1 MPFDRLLSRY
11 FGDGAWEL
19 SEGLSGWNNT
29 TRFVR
34 SGGRDWVLRIYE
46 THKDAGKIRFEYEI
60 LSALNAM
67 ALPFQVPKPVRCLR
81 GDTVVRA
88 EDGTGRLACLFEYIE
103 GRRPRTDDAEAAE
116 AFGLATGRL
125 MAALAEAP
133 VALAPIYAPY
143 YELDSAHPRCEPEQV
158 AAFCASPPSEFR
170 ELADEL
176 AAIGDKL
183 HRVRATLPA
192 YRSLPHQ
199 LVHGDLNASNLLT
212 GVEEGDTRIAAI
224 LDFEFCTRDLRA
236 MEIAVALSGYM
247 EMGDKAEEMIG
258 RFLQG
263 AGGGLKLEP
272 AEADAVPA
280 LMKLRMLDVFLHFL
294 GRHWDGVDD
303 AEVVRAQ
310 ISSVYRGLGELAA
323 KEETIRTLVHK
334 YLMA

>member
-11 FGDGAWEL
+11 FGNGAWEL
-19 SEGLSGWNNT
+19 SEGQSGWNNT

-34 SGGRDWVLRIYE
+34 AGGRDWVLRIYE
-46 THKDAGKIRFEYEI
+46 THKDIGKIRFEHDI

-67 ALPFQVPKPVRCLR
+67 PLPFRVPKPVRCLR
-81 GDTVVRA
+81 GDTIVKT
-88 EDGTGRLACLFEYIE
+88 EDGSGRLACLFEHIE
-103 GRRPRTDDAEAAE
+103 GRRPRADHAETAE
-116 AFGLATGRL
+116 AFGRATGRL

-133 VALAPIYAPY
+133 VDLSPMYAPY
-143 YELDSAHPRCEPEQV
+143 YELDSAHPRCEPERG
-158 AAFCASPPSEFR
+158 AEFCADPPPDFR
-170 ELADEL
+170 AQAEEL
-176 AAIGDKL
+176 AAIGDAL
-183 HRVRATLPA
+183 HRVRETLPA

-247 EMGDKAEEMIG
+247 ETGSKAMDLIG
-258 RFLQG
+258 RFLRG
-263 AGGGLKLEP
+263 AGDALKLES
-272 AEADAVPA
+272 AEAEAVPA
-280 LMKLRMLDVFLHFL
+280 LMNLRMLDVFLHFL
-294 GRHWDGVDD
+294 GRHWDGVDT

-310 ISSVYRGLGELAA
+310 ISSVYRGLGELAE
-323 KEETIRTLVHK
+323 KEEKILAVARE